1 MSILKQ
7 GSMWLDAGTFSS
19 LLQASLFIQT
29 LQERQNIQIG
39 SPESS
44 SYLKNFI
51 SKKQLK
57 NILEKSSNNEYYNN
71 LKKLF

>member
-1 MSILKQ
+1 
-7 GSMWLDAGTFSS
+7 MWLDAGTFSS

-39 SPESS
+39 SPESA

-51 SKKQLK
+51 SINQLK
-57 NILEKSSNNEYYNN
+57 NILKKSSNNEYYNN